1 MVFNTTTAVAGY
13 PVFEQVGDDIDGEN
27 VEDKSGYSVSLSS
40 DGSVVAIG
48 APGNDDAGTYAGHVR
63 IYQNVSGTW
72 TKVGNDIDGE
82 AANDYSGRS
91 VSLSSDGSVV
101 AIGATSNADA
111 GHAAGHV
118 RIYENVS
125 GTWTKVGDDIDGEA
139 RLDSSGYSVSL
150 SSDGSVVAIGAP
162 GNDDAGYDA
171 GHVRIYQ
178 NVSGT
183 WTKVGDDI
191 DGEDMFDSSGESV
204 SLSSDGSVVAI
215 GATYNNSA
223 GHVRVYQNVSGTWTQ
238 VGDDIDGENMDDYS
252 GYSVSL
258 SSDGSFVAIGA
269 TGDAGYIAGHVRI
282 YQNVS
287 GTWTKV
293 GDDIDGENVG
303 DNSGYSVSLS
313 SDGSVVAI
321 GAPYNDGAGYAAGH
335 VRVYKLYAPPLA
347 PAPIC
352 FPAGTPV
359 LTDQGEIDIDKID
372 PEKHTINANKIEGI
386 TETTSI
392 ENYVVMI
399 EKGAFSEHVP
409 CRDTII
415 SANHKIMFNNHMV
428 QAREFL
434 DKSEFN
440 ETIYK
445 MEYTGETL
453 YNVLLENKHCVIVVN
468 NLIAETL
475 NPTSVNAWLF
485 RKLKSDISNAER
497 KEAMDAYMQRVFPA
511 PVLSLSSFMIGCK

>member
-82 AANDYSGRS
+82 AANDYSGR
-91 VSLSSDGSVV
+91 
-101 AIGATSNADA
+101 
-111 GHAAGHV
+111 
-118 RIYENVS
+118 
-125 GTWTKVGDDIDGEA
+125 
-139 RLDSSGYSVSL
+139 
-150 SSDGSVVAIGAP
+150 
-162 GNDDAGYDA
+162 
-171 GHVRIYQ
+171 
-178 NVSGT
+178 
-183 WTKVGDDI
+183 
-191 DGEDMFDSSGESV
+191 
-204 SLSSDGSVVAI
+204 
-215 GATYNNSA
+215 
-223 GHVRVYQNVSGTWTQ
+223 
-238 VGDDIDGENMDDYS
+238 
-252 GYSVSL
+252 
-258 SSDGSFVAIGA
+258 
-269 TGDAGYIAGHVRI
+269 
-282 YQNVS
+282 
-287 GTWTKV
+287 
-293 GDDIDGENVG
+293 
-303 DNSGYSVSLS
+303 SVSLS